1 LEDEDD
7 DDASMSSARE
17 TDDDSSINQSE
28 ESYEAGARKVIPPV
42 PPLPNNI
49 NGKGKERER
58 S

>member
-1 LEDEDD
+1 MEDEDD

-28 ESYEAGARKVIPPV
+28 ESYETDGRKTIPPV
-42 PPLPNNI
+42 PPLPSNI